1 LYDRY
6 DEELLIMVAFDANNN
21 WIFQLTFEIIN
32 EENNDN

>member
-1 LYDRY
+1 
-6 DEELLIMVAFDANNN
+6 MVAFDANNN

>member
-6 DEELLIMVAFDANNN
+6 DEELLIMVAFDANNG
-21 WIFQLTFEIIN
+21 IFQLTFEIIN